1 MVGVYRLKTTGFKLA
16 GGSHVIPG
24 ALFDAIDRAD
34 QIVASAEAEAER
46 IRGEAQLAY
55 EQEKQRGRAE
65 GLQQAQIE
73 AIGRL
78 VEETGELDRALAAA
92 EGDLARLVVAAVK
105 KIIADYDDLARAEA
119 VVRSALA
126 HMRREKRAELSVAPA
141 LADALRGRIGVILA
155 DYPDME
161 FVEVTA
167 DPSLGEGQIV
177 LQSAIGRVDGDLAQ
191 RLDELETVIRAAHA
205 RLTADPLD
213 NLTVGGRPDGH

>member
-24 ALFDAIDRAD
+24 ALFDAIDQAD

-46 IRGEAQLAY
+46 IRSAAQRAY
-55 EQEKQRGRAE
+55 EQEKQRGYTE
-65 GLQQAQIE
+65 GLQLAQVE

-78 VEETGELDRALAAA
+78 IEETGELDRALAAA
-92 EGDLARLVVAAVK
+92 EGDIARLVVAAVK
-105 KIIADYDDLARAEA
+105 KIIADYDDVSRAEA

-126 HMRREKRAELSVAPA
+126 HMRREKRAELMVSPA
-141 LADALRGRIGVILA
+141 LVEALRSRIGTILT
-155 DYPDME
+155 DFPDME
-161 FVEVTA
+161 FVEVTSDA
-167 DPSLGEGQIV
+167 SLTQDQIV
-177 LQSAIGRVDGDLAQ
+177 LQSAIGRVDGDLGQ

-213 NLTVGGRPDGH
+213 SLTAGGRADGH

>member
-24 ALFDAIDRAD
+24 ALFDAIDQAD
-34 QIVASAEAEAER
+34 QIVAAAEAEAQR
-46 IRGEAQLAY
+46 IRSEAQLAY

-78 VEETGELDRALAAA
+78 IEETGELDRALAAV
-92 EGDLARLVVAAVK
+92 EGDVARLVVAAVK
-105 KIIADYDDLARAEA
+105 KIIADYDDVTRAEA

-126 HMRREKRAELSVAPA
+126 HMRREKRAELMVAPA
-141 LADALRGRIGVILA
+141 LADALRGRIGTILA

-167 DPSLGEGQIV
+167 DATLGEGQIV
-177 LQSAIGRVDGDLAQ
+177 LQSAIGRVDGDLGQ

-213 NLTVGGRPDGH
+213 SLTTGGRPDGH